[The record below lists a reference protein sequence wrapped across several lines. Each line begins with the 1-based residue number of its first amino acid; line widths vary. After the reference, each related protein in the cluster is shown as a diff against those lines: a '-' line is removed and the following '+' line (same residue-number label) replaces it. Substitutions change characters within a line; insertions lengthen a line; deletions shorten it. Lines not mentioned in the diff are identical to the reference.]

1 MVGIQTGE
9 LNDWNEMP
17 MVNKITVATGSS
29 KYVDNSIAN
38 AGAANAT
45 D

>member
-1 MVGIQTGE
+1 
-9 LNDWNEMP
+9 

-29 KYVDNSIAN
+29 KYVDNNIAN